1 MLSNKL
7 VKKVTEINSPLPR
20 MQRIFELQTLRI
32 ISGLL
37 LLPIVSSILCKHSPK
52 PNGRFDTFS
61 VNTKTQLHDPTGL
74 AEKSWSFVTSI
85 ELA

>member
-1 MLSNKL
+1 
-7 VKKVTEINSPLPR
+7 
-20 MQRIFELQTLRI
+20 MQKIFELQTLRI

-37 LLPIVSSILCKHSPK
+37 LLPIVSSILSVNIVQK